1 MSKAAFMSTPT
12 LIVQFQVVEILIENC
27 DKFFSN
33 PLLGSDSSPDVTR
46 NSDVVDGGGGGGG
59 VADTPTAP
67 MTGPAINRGRN
78 KKPREK
84 RGSSTP
90 KRTQSFSSFSQLST
104 SSLPDIKEFK
114 DRALAALSAATSRNN
129 SHHNNSSSNTSN
141 NEHNKVNT
149 HPLNIIKNKNLHYN
163 QV

>member
-1 MSKAAFMSTPT
+1 MSTST
-12 LIVQFQVVEILIENC
+12 FVVQFQVVEILIENC

-46 NSDVVDGGGGGGG
+46 NSDVVDGGG

-67 MTGPAINRGRN
+67 MTGPATNRGRN

-149 HPLNIIKNKNLHYN
+149 
-163 QV
+163 Q